1 MAKHDDR
8 VRVLICNLHATSV
21 PWLIV
26 PWLLT
31 LCRLRRVQVVVL
43 QECTPRHARL
53 LKRRTAWVLG
63 GVGAERVLVRK
74 SVDPSHGRTWWMS
87 NGWMGHH
94 TRTMHPD
101 RTLPS
106 ILVAGWLRVGSV
118 HLPPAWEHGPDD
130 RQAAGAEYLDSLQAE
145 LDELDEL
152 DELEDVALVL
162 AGDWNAR
169 RLAKALIL
177 FRNRCGLSAR
187 GFTLDHVAFRG
198 CRVTTFK
205 RLGMGPGQ
213 DHHNWLL
220 VVERIR

>member
-94 TRTMHPD
+94 TRTMHAD

-118 HLPPAWEHGPDD
+118 HFPPAWENGPDD
-130 RQAAGAEYLDSLQAE
+130 RQAAGAEYLESLGAILTVTADRE
-145 LDELDEL
+145 PDD
-152 DELEDVALVL
+152 ALVL
-162 AGDWNAR
+162 AGDWNAKANALR
-169 RLAKALIL
+169 EFRAKH
-177 FRNRCGLSAR
+177 GLRVR
-187 GFTLDHVAFRG
+187 GFTLDHAAFRG
-198 CRVTTFK
+198 CRVAFMK
-205 RLGMGPGQ
+205 RLRKGPGQ

-220 VVERIR
+220 DVERDR